1 MNRRGLYTLATL
13 LLATIVPNAWAQNA
27 AAPAAARPPEIEKLL
42 ELGRDPDRL
51 RQAMSDPKQVQ
62 EVMRLMESDV
72 VREYFRDPQHI
83 RELMSEIDPE
93 QIRQTMSEVDPT
105 ILRRAALMRTLE
117 RLRVQ
122 LKPTDEEWK
131 VLAPRI
137 EKLLLAQQDVRAG
150 LRGAGRGGFGGAF
163 GNFGGNNLAP
173 TTEVEEA
180 AADLREVAQDP
191 TVNSAEAKRRLSIYR
206 KAREKARQRVEEAG
220 RDLKELLSQR
230 QEGLL
235 VMLGVLE

>member
-163 GNFGGNNLAP
+163 GNFGGSNLAP

-206 KAREKARQRVEEAG
+206 KAREKARQRVEEAE

>member
-27 AAPAAARPPEIEKLL
+27 PGPATARPPEIEKLL

-163 GNFGGNNLAP
+163 GNFGAP
-173 TTEVEEA
+173 FS
-180 AADLREVAQDP
+180 P
-191 TVNSAEAKRRLSIYR
+191 PSF
-206 KAREKARQRVEEAG
+206 
-220 RDLKELLSQR
+220 
-230 QEGLL
+230 
-235 VMLGVLE
+235 